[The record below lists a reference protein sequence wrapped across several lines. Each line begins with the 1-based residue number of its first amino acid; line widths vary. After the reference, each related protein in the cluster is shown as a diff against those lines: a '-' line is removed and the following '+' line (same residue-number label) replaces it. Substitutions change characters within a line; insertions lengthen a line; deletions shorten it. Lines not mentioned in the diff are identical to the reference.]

1 MECRPIFLSFVHW
14 HRLFPVLLTH
24 SIWLVNARWIVAWR
38 PSLFFYHMQQLYVF
52 LSRSTHRWAQLIE
65 LLRPLQLSVVK
76 RLSDTRWSAHA
87 DATRAFVKGYTKIKQ
102 LLDNLSNDV
111 NQPQDARLQADSLS
125 KTMSYLET
133 GIMAEFWYVFLD
145 RINATSCTLQDS
157 KMDLNTV
164 VQLYK
169 SLIEFIDQQRNDF
182 GTYELRGKLHSDN
195 SSYREDSVRKR
206 KRMKQFDEGDADE
219 TEFNPSDRFKTQVFL
234 LTLDKLRSALV
245 HRLAAYKEL
254 NQTFG
259 FLRNLEHASTDMIRS
274 ASSRLQQKYPDDFED
289 SLAEELLHFATFLR
303 VESSQQSPKGV
314 SSSNRQPELQLFLTI
329 VENGLQST
337 FPNVETVLKLFL
349 CMMTTNC
356 TGERSF
362 STLKRVKNSLR
373 STMGDVRLNMLC
385 LMSIEFDILRD
396 IDFHD
401 IVIDFARRKAR
412 KVNVV

>member
-1 MECRPIFLSFVHW
+1 
-14 HRLFPVLLTH
+14 
-24 SIWLVNARWIVAWR
+24 
-38 PSLFFYHMQQLYVF
+38 
-52 LSRSTHRWAQLIE
+52 
-65 LLRPLQLSVVK
+65 
-76 RLSDTRWSAHA
+76 
-87 DATRAFVKGYTKIKQ
+87 VKGYTKIKQ
-102 LLDNLSNDV
+102 LLDNLSNDD

-206 KRMKQFDEGDADE
+206 KRKKQFDEGDADE

-289 SLAEELLHFATFLR
+289 SLAEELLHFAAFLR

-337 FPNVETVLKLFL
+337 FPNDSPDLSPADFFLFPRIKRQL
-349 CMMTTNC
+349 AGKRFDTWNDLYGGVWDAMTSISKSDYSNAFKDWIGRC
-356 TGERSF
+356 EKCISCG
-362 STLKRVKNSLR
+362 
-373 STMGDVRLNMLC
+373 GDYF
-385 LMSIEFDILRD
+385 ED
-396 IDFHD
+396 
-401 IVIDFARRKAR
+401 
-412 KVNVV
+412 